1 MDGNIPVLAKRNNRC
16 CEHSIEAIGRQAGSS
31 QRDVCVSCWYNSFKL
46 RACSATWNRVR
57 NFATG
62 RKVCRDA
69 PMTKV
74 GTPSSANARNFP
86 SLSPIPASRL
96 IGDCRADSKCSSQ
109 PVKQMRLVLKALK
122 AAFSV
127 RALAALLG
135 AGIGFGAEV

>member
-1 MDGNIPVLAKRNNRC
+1 MDGKILVLAKRNNRC

-31 QRDVCVSCWYNSFKL
+31 QRDVCVSCLYNSFKL
-46 RACSATWNRVR
+46 TARSATWNRVR

-62 RKVCRDA
+62 RKVYRDA

-96 IGDCRADSKCSSQ
+96 IGDCRAEAMQ
-109 PVKQMRLVLKALK
+109 LAAGKQTRLVLKALK

-127 RALAALLG
+127 LALSA
-135 AGIGFGAEV
+135 